1 MLSCDVPSV
10 RAAIASICFFS
21 LGLSP
26 TLANDGI
33 SPNQILIGQTISLQG
48 GKNEYGVAVQE
59 GVKLHLDAINSKG
72 GVFGR
77 KIELKTLDD
86 DANSGK
92 AESNARALVDEH
104 KVFVLFGS
112 IEGGPSTAVMKVATE
127 AKVPF
132 IGPMAGAPTLRTPH
146 NPLVFPVRAEHKEE
160 FKDILRHASGMG
172 LKRVGFMRS
181 SSEVGALHLANVKK
195 ASEENKLQF
204 VADLPFGGDV
214 TDAALDAMVQQI
226 EEGKVEVVLNH
237 GGIGAYERLIRK
249 VRAKGL
255 PTVFYGVNSGSSQLA
270 TRLGPLAAGMGFAQV
285 VPNPRV
291 ASVALTRVFRA
302 AYAEA
307 HPTKTP
313 SYGTL
318 EGYMTA
324 RVLVEALK
332 KAGPKPSRETLVA
345 ALRSA
350 DINLDGFT
358 VSYRPGNH
366 AGLTAVDLSVVTREG
381 TFRH

>member
-1 MLSCDVPSV
+1 MKLSKNVSV
-10 RAAIASICFFS
+10 RAALAAVVVVCIGASSAF
-21 LGLSP
+21 
-26 TLANDGI
+26 ANDGI
-33 SPNQILIGQTISLQG
+33 SPNKILVGQTISLQG
-48 GKNEYGVAVQE
+48 GKNEYGTAVLE
-59 GVKLHLDAINSKG
+59 GIKLHLDAVNSKG

-77 KIELKTLDD
+77 KIEIKTLDD

-92 AESNARALVDEH
+92 AESNTRSLIEEH

-146 NPLVFPVRAEHKEE
+146 NPFVFPVRAEHKDE
-160 FKDILRHASGMG
+160 FVHILRHVSVLG

-181 SSEVGALHLANVKK
+181 ASEVGGLHLANVKK
-195 ASEENKLQF
+195 ACEEYKLQF
-204 VADLPFGGDV
+204 VADLSFGSDL
-214 TDAALDAMVQQI
+214 TDAALDAMVRQI
-226 EEGKVEVVLNH
+226 EEGKVDVIMNH
-237 GGIGAYERLIRK
+237 GGNSAYERLIRK

-255 PTVFYGVNSGSSQLA
+255 STIFYGVNSGSSQLA
-270 TRLGPLAAGMGFAQV
+270 ERLGPLGTGMGFSQV

-291 ASVALTRVFRA
+291 PSIGLTRNFRA
-302 AYAEA
+302 AYAVA
-307 HPTKTP
+307 YPAKVPT
-313 SYGTL
+313 YGSL

-324 RVLVEALK
+324 QVLVEAIRR
-332 KAGPKPSRETLVA
+332 AGPKPSRDTLLA
-345 ALRSA
+345 GLQSA
-350 DINLDGFT
+350 DISLDGLT

-366 AGLTAVDLSVVTREG
+366 MGLSKVDLSVVTRDG